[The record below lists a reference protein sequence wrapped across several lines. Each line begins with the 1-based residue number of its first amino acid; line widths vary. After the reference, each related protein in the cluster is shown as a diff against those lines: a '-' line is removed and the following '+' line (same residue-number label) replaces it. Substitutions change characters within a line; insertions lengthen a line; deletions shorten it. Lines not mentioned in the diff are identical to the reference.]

1 MMLPRPPRYFC
12 CSRGKCFGLET
23 TTAATH
29 RNRPSPEGV
38 PEEIPV
44 GPMHGFLASFASR
57 GREII
62 PCISDANR
70 PARFILP
77 ELANE
82 SGLFVQSEDTEADD
96 LFHFTNLRP
105 SSASQPNVPVDQPRS
120 FVAQQKSFVRKR
132 KGFVRKRKGFASRR
146 KRSSWKQNDAAG
158 QRRSFVERQNPSAS
172 QPPRSAARR
181 KPSAGELND
190 GAGQLQGF
198 AWERR
203 ASGHRRQVLLI
214 K

>member
-70 PARFILP
+70 PARLILP

-120 FVAQQKSFVRKR
+120 FVAQQKS
-132 KGFVRKRKGFASRR
+132 FVRKRKGFASRR